1 MRTIIIPSVVNAD
14 RDLPANAKLLYGE
27 MFNREYDEIS
37 CFSIMTNKQLAELCN
52 IKEDTVYRLLRKLNK
67 KGYIRIEYENEG
79 TPFKERK
86 IRLLVDPYDHFAVRV

>member
-1 MRTIIIPSVVNAD
+1 MRSMIIPAIVSAD

-27 MFNREYDEIS
+27 MFNREYDAIS
-37 CFSIMTNKQLAELCN
+37 CFSIMTNKQLAELCG
-52 IKEDTVYRLLRKLNK
+52 IKEDTVYRLLRKLSK

-86 IRLLVDPYDHFAVRV
+86 IRLLVGPYDHFAVEM

>member
-1 MRTIIIPSVVNAD
+1 MRSMIIPAIVSAD

-27 MFNREYDEIS
+27 MFNREYDAIS

-52 IKEDTVYRLLRKLNK
+52 IKEDTVYRLLRKLSK

-86 IRLLVDPYDHFAVRV
+86 IRLLVGPYDHFARV

>member
-1 MRTIIIPSVVNAD
+1 MRSMIIPAIVSAD

-27 MFNREYDEIS
+27 MFNREYDAIS

-86 IRLLVDPYDHFAVRV
+86 IRLLAGPYDRCAV

>member
-27 MFNREYDEIS
+27 MFNKEYDAIS
-37 CFSIMTNKQLAELCN
+37 CFSIMSNKQLAELCN

-86 IRLLVDPYDHFAVRV
+86 IRLLVGPYDRCAV

>member
-1 MRTIIIPSVVNAD
+1 MRSMIIPAIVSAD

-27 MFNREYDEIS
+27 MFNREYDAIS
-37 CFSIMTNKQLAELCN
+37 CFSIMTNKQLAELCG
-52 IKEDTVYRLLRKLNK
+52 IKEDTVYRLLRKLSK

-86 IRLLVDPYDHFAVRV
+86 IRLLVGPYDRCAV